1 MDLLI
6 LIGVFIVGLGIGVT
20 ISGKPQPDTRP
31 CSCQCHCAAP
41 SVASAPPP
49 VVPREFSLL
58 LSVIVVVCGI
68 AWFIYL
74 FGLTTEK
81 KGPELVTGS
90 PVKGKGR
97 RGVFGS
103 QIPLQ
108 IRDGSSHG
116 W

>member
-6 LIGVFIVGLGIGVT
+6 LVGVFIVGLGIGAS
-20 ISGKPQPDTRP
+20 IFGKPQPDNRP

-41 SVASAPPP
+41 SVSSAPSPA
-49 VVPREFSLL
+49 VPREFFLL
-58 LSVIVVVCGI
+58 LSVIIALCGI
-68 AWFIYL
+68 AWFFYL
-74 FGLTTEK
+74 FGFQTEK
-81 KGPELVTGS
+81 KGPELVTGT

-97 RGVFGS
+97 RGVFGA

-108 IRDGSSHG
+108 IRDGSTHG